1 MPPGADRYPEVAD
14 RERRRFLTEVAR
26 ENCATGWQ
34 LRAGDAANFAIGQGD
49 VLATPLQMAV
59 LYGAIADGGTVRTPR
74 VGAALV
80 DPVSGE
86 RTALDPGPTHR
97 APLSAATDRY
107 LRSALRRVVTSG
119 TAAAAFAGMP
129 ADWPVAGK
137 TGTGE
142 VVGKRDTSWFVS
154 YAPATRPRWVVAA
167 VVAQGGPGGSTAA
180 PVTARCTSP
189 CAGWAERHEPQRP
202 DRLTGMLT
210 STSWCSVLVWWYV
223 AAIRASQ
230 LGKKVAVVEKKY
242 WGGVCLNVGCIPSKA
257 LIKNAE
263 LAHTLQHEKEL
274 YGIEGE
280 ATMKYGATHARSRKV
295 SAGIVKGVHFLMK
308 KNKIEEVDGWG
319 TLTSATSMDVALN
332 DGSTR
337 QLTFD
342 HLIIAAG
349 AVTRMLPGVEVSQNV
364 VTYEEQILD
373 ENLPG
378 SIVIA
383 GSGAIGV
390 EFAYVMKNFG
400 VDVTIV
406 EFLDRMVPTE
416 DEEISKE
423 LLKHYK
429 KLGVK
434 VMLSTKVE
442 GVEDTG
448 SGVRVTVSPAAG
460 GDQQVLEADK
470 FMSAIGFAPRTE
482 GYGLEATGVQLTE
495 RGAIAIDEYGRTNV
509 ENVYAIGDCTAK
521 LMLAHVAEA
530 QGVVAAEHLSGAETM
545 PVEYDFIPRATYCHP
560 QIGSFGYSEA
570 QAKEKGYDVKTA
582 KFPFSAN
589 GKAMGLGDAV
599 GFVKV
604 VADAEHNEII
614 GAHMIGPDVT
624 ELLPVLTLAQ
634 KWDLTADEVS
644 RNVFAHP
651 TLSEAVKEAVEG
663 IAGHMINL

>member
-1 MPPGADRYPEVAD
+1 MADFDVVVLGA
-14 RERRRFLTEVAR
+14 
-26 ENCATGWQ
+26 
-34 LRAGDAANFAIGQGD
+34 
-49 VLATPLQMAV
+49 
-59 LYGAIADGGTVRTPR
+59 
-74 VGAALV
+74 
-80 DPVSGE
+80 
-86 RTALDPGPTHR
+86 
-97 APLSAATDRY
+97 
-107 LRSALRRVVTSG
+107 
-119 TAAAAFAGMP
+119 
-129 ADWPVAGK
+129 
-137 TGTGE
+137 
-142 VVGKRDTSWFVS
+142 
-154 YAPATRPRWVVAA
+154 
-167 VVAQGGPGGSTAA
+167 GPGG
-180 PVTARCTSP
+180 
-189 CAGWAERHEPQRP
+189 
-202 DRLTGMLT
+202 
-210 STSWCSVLVWWYV
+210 YV

-263 LAHTLQHEKEL
+263 LAHTLQHDKEL

-280 ATMKYGATHARSRKV
+280 ATMKYGVTHARSRKV

-308 KNKIEEVDGWG
+308 KNKIEEIDGWG

-332 DGSTR
+332 DGETR

-342 HLIIAAG
+342 HLILATG

-378 SIVIA
+378 SLIIA

-416 DEEISKE
+416 DEEVSKE

-434 VMLSTKVE
+434 IMLGTKVE
-442 GVEDTG
+442 AVEDTG

-470 FMSAIGFAPRTE
+470 LLSAIGFAPRTE
-482 GYGLEATGVQLTE
+482 GFGLEATGVQLTE

-530 QGVVAAEHLSGAETM
+530 QGVVAAEHLAGADTM
-545 PVEYDFIPRATYCHP
+545 PVDYDFIPRATYCHP

-570 QAKEKGYDVKTA
+570 QAREKGYDVKTA

-599 GFVKV
+599 GFVKI